1 MSRKKL
7 IRVLFLIILFFTSL
21 LLQRENKKNVIQ
33 ALIWL
38 FDLVKKI
45 LLAIFAE

>member
-7 IRVLFLIILFFTSL
+7 IRVLFLIILL
-21 LLQRENKKNVIQ
+21 LLCYYNVKIKENVAQ